1 MPDTVQ
7 LPRIPR
13 IRQGVCRMVGRSRL
27 RVDYQVT
34 LDCGG
39 AARVPIGGD
48 QANRDGLSRDADSA
62 RHPGCRWRADEGLMA
77 DCFDPTYLGDG
88 VSWRGADAP
97 AQLRVGPRRVA
108 DSPAYDCRS
117 PPVSGPVQPA
127 TRREFGGGPTQSAS
141 PAYGRTCPL
150 DNEHEWAPELV
161 R

>member
-1 MPDTVQ
+1 
-7 LPRIPR
+7 
-13 IRQGVCRMVGRSRL
+13 MVGKSRL

-88 VSWRGADAP
+88 VSWRGADSP
-97 AQLRVGPRRVA
+97 ARVARGPRRVA
-108 DSPAYDCRS
+108 DSRRMTVGHRPCRGRYS
-117 PPVSGPVQPA
+117 PPSVGSLVA
-127 TRREFGGGPTQSAS
+127 
-141 PAYGRTCPL
+141 GRPR
-150 DNEHEWAPELV
+150 AQV
-161 R
+161 RVWKNLPS